1 MTASA
6 TETADPSAMRPL
18 FFEGRFGWLHGL
30 RAQGGVGVVIC
41 SALAQEEV
49 CTRYGAMLLADRL
62 ARAGRPT
69 LRFDYRGTGDS
80 IDAEMSVARLTAD
93 IGRAID
99 CLRQESGVDAVI
111 LCGFRFGAMLA
122 AMAAAERADIAGL
135 VLLAPVTSGAAY
147 IRDLKVS
154 HRFSPLAEL
163 DPVPT
168 ADSAAP
174 LNTNGFHW
182 SRGLRDAIAAL
193 DLAKLPAPTVPTL
206 VALHHAGARATAMA
220 AGWQNAG
227 TPLSELDFSDYPA
240 FMRDPTTHVMPAA
253 SFAAVEHWVRARPPA
268 AAAGAARPVR
278 VTDRLVLENAE
289 EIPLRLGDDRATF
302 GMLCRP
308 RGRAAPVAA
317 LMLHEGSSH
326 HIGNGGAQVPLAR
339 QLAAQ
344 GYASLRLDLSGM
356 GDSPCAP
363 GRRRPFSDPARLPE
377 VLAAIEALAGAA
389 PGGIVASGL
398 CSGAEMAFHAALADR
413 RVTGT
418 LLVNIPAIGWDP
430 TVETGA
436 APPPGKRTLRSYGR
450 AIRAGGLRRVL
461 RGEVNLLSVAGS
473 LTRHATS
480 HVGRRLR
487 TVTRRG
493 ADPEVVRVRRQMG
506 QLAGRGVATLF
517 VFSDDDPGLP
527 EVRTQ
532 LAQAGVAGSARIEV
546 FDSADHHFNS
556 LLTRRRY
563 DALYVRT
570 LDALAQRHVAAP
582 VPKSVAG

>member
-1 MTASA
+1 MTANPAS
-6 TETADPSAMRPL
+6 TADPARMRPL
-18 FFEGRFGWLHGL
+18 FFEGRFGWLHGQS
-30 RAQGGVGVVIC
+30 APSGVGVVIC

-49 CTRYGAMLLADRL
+49 CSRYGAMLLADRL
-62 ARAGRPT
+62 AQAGCPT

-80 IDAEMSVARLTAD
+80 IDAELSVARLTAD
-93 IGRAID
+93 IARAAD
-99 CLRQESGVDAVI
+99 CLRQESGVAAVI

-122 AMAAAERADIAGL
+122 AMAAAERADVAG
-135 VLLAPVTSGAAY
+135 VALLAPVTSGAAY

-163 DPVPT
+163 DPVPP

-182 SRGLRDAIAAL
+182 SRGLRDAIAEL
-193 DLAKLPAPTVPTL
+193 DLATLPVPAVPTL

-220 AGWQNAG
+220 AAWREAG

-240 FMRDPTTHVMPAA
+240 FMRDPTTHVMPEA
-253 SFAAVEHWVRARPPA
+253 SFAAVERWVRALPPTAATA
-268 AAAGAARPVR
+268 AARAVR
-278 VTDRLVLENAE
+278 VTDRLVLEDAE
-289 EIPLRLGDDRATF
+289 EIPLRIGDDGATF
-302 GMLCRP
+302 AMLCRP
-308 RGRAAPVAA
+308 RGHAARVGA

-339 QLAAQ
+339 RLAAQ
-344 GYASLRLDLSGM
+344 GHASLRLDLTGM

-363 GRRRPFSDPARLPE
+363 GRRRPFSDPSRMPE
-377 VLAAIEALAGAA
+377 VLAAIDALSGEA
-389 PGGIVASGL
+389 PDGIVASGL

-461 RGEVNLLSVAGS
+461 RGDVDLLRVAGA
-473 LTRHATS
+473 LTRHATD

-487 TVTRRG
+487 SVARRG
-493 ADPEVVRVRRQMG
+493 ADPEAARVRRQMN
-506 QLAGRGVATLF
+506 QLASRGVETVF

-532 LAQAGVAGSARIEV
+532 LAQAGVAAAARIEI
-546 FDSADHHFNS
+546 FDRADHHFNS
-556 LLTRRRY
+556 LITRRRY
-563 DALYVRT
+563 DALYART
-570 LDALAQRHVAAP
+570 LDELAKRHAAAP
-582 VPKSVAG
+582 VPERVAG